1 MSRYVH
7 HDSRRA
13 LNATAAIMRW
23 RYAGRGDLTEQ
34 LVFTS
39 LGSGWMDS
47 RHLHAPLGR
56 ARKSPAYIQP
66 WEEMA

>member
-23 RYAGRGDLTEQ
+23 RYAGHGDLTER
-34 LVFTS
+34 LVFDS
-39 LGSGWMDS
+39 LGGGWMDP
-47 RHLHAPLGR
+47 RHIHAPNVR
-56 ARKSPAYIQP
+56 VRRSPAYIQP